1 MPSRLAASAS
11 PRYLTVS
18 PLPKGVWSLRRRMRR
33 AAFFLLLS
41 DAKPNEKENHVPSQN
56 TQEQAKRRGRRL
68 IRPRE
73 AWQRLGCGHTKFY
86 QLVGAGRIRLVQLSP
101 RIKAVVEDEL
111 DDLIDELIEARNEV
125 ASP

>member
-1 MPSRLAASAS
+1 V
-11 PRYLTVS
+11 PR
-18 PLPKGVWSLRRRMRR
+18 
-33 AAFFLLLS
+33 
-41 DAKPNEKENHVPSQN
+41 NQN
-56 TQEQAKRRGRRL
+56 TQERAKREERDRRRGRRL

-86 QLVGAGRIRLVQLSP
+86 ELVGAGRIRLVQLSA

-111 DDLIDELIEARNEV
+111 DDLIDELIEARDGV

>member
-1 MPSRLAASAS
+1 MSR
-11 PRYLTVS
+11 
-18 PLPKGVWSLRRRMRR
+18 
-33 AAFFLLLS
+33 
-41 DAKPNEKENHVPSQN
+41 NQN
-56 TQEQAKRRGRRL
+56 TQEQAKREERDRRRGRRL

-86 QLVGAGRIRLVQLSP
+86 ELVGAGRIRLVQLSP

-111 DDLIDELIEARNEV
+111 DDLIDKLIEARDGV

>member
-1 MPSRLAASAS
+1 MSAS
-11 PRYLTVS
+11 EI
-18 PLPKGVWSLRRRMRR
+18 LRHDRQRKE
-33 AAFFLLLS
+33 
-41 DAKPNEKENHVPSQN
+41 AKQHE
-56 TQEQAKRRGRRL
+56 RRGRRL

-86 QLVGAGRIRLVQLSP
+86 ELVGAGRIRLVQLSA

-111 DDLIDELIEARNEV
+111 DDLIDKLIEARDGV

>member
-1 MPSRLAASAS
+1 MPR
-11 PRYLTVS
+11 
-18 PLPKGVWSLRRRMRR
+18 
-33 AAFFLLLS
+33 
-41 DAKPNEKENHVPSQN
+41 NQN
-56 TQEQAKRRGRRL
+56 TQERAKREERDRRRGRRL

-86 QLVGAGRIRLVQLSP
+86 ELVGAGRIRLVQLSP

-111 DDLIDELIEARNEV
+111 DDLIDELIEARDGV

>member
-1 MPSRLAASAS
+1 
-11 PRYLTVS
+11 VS
-18 PLPKGVWSLRRRMRR
+18 TSEIFRRDRQRKEAKGH
-33 AAFFLLLS
+33 
-41 DAKPNEKENHVPSQN
+41 E
-56 TQEQAKRRGRRL
+56 RRGRRL

-86 QLVGAGRIRLVQLSP
+86 ELVGAGRIRLVQLSP

-125 ASP
+125 ASR